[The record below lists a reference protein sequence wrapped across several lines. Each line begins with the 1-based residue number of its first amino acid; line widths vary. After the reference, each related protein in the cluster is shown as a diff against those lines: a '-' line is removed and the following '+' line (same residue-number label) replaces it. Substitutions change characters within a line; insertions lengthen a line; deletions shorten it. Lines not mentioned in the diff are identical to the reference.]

1 MTWPGY
7 LSAPAPGVVQGAG
20 SNVPVVDPGLTR
32 FGHTTA
38 AALPQ
43 AGFELGNV
51 PEVWGAI
58 APPPEPVPQPQPA
71 RWVLPVILAGALLML
86 GRGRRG

>member
-1 MTWPGY
+1 MRGTY
-7 LSAPAPGVVQGAG
+7 FNAPAPVVIQGAG
-20 SNVPVVDPGLTR
+20 SNIPLVDAGLAR
-32 FGHTTA
+32 FGHSTA

-58 APPPEPVPQPQPA
+58 APPPPEPAAPRPPGWLVPA
-71 RWVLPVILAGALLML
+71 VVVGALLML